1 MLELMM
7 EDREAARAE
16 RQANLAT
23 LQHLAQ
29 IATNHNNNGGNGDD
43 EPRTKLRDFQNSN
56 PPTFTK
62 STEPLDAD
70 DWLCTIENKL
80 EYVGVGPNEK
90 VLYATHFLAGA
101 AGAWW
106 ENVRAMQPED
116 QVMTWDDFKTKFHKA
131 HIPSG
136 LIKLMRDKFLNL
148 KQGSMNVSEYLDKFT
163 SWGRYAPNDI
173 DSDDK
178 KKERFLNGLH
188 EELQTYLVAV
198 PYPHLETMVDAAIM
212 VEDKCKAALESRK
225 RRMMTQGGSSSQ
237 RSRSLPPTRSALPPP
252 RFASQAPKPDN
263 PNRQSIRTA
272 LEAEATLVATAT
284 MLTPI
289 TMAKEVTVIH
299 VDSQDT
305 SLRSALSRSQQHRA
319 STCRSPPR
327 AKAVDPHE
335 EIRRTKPMLP
345 EAV

>member
-1 MLELMM
+1 MMM
-7 EDREAARAE
+7 EDREAACAE
-16 RQANLAT
+16 HQANLAT

-29 IATNHNNNGGNGDD
+29 IATNHNNGGNGDD

-56 PPTFTK
+56 PPTFTN

-70 DWLCTIENKL
+70 DLLRTIENKL
-80 EYVGVGPNEK
+80 EYARVGPNEK

-116 QVMTWDDFKTKFHKA
+116 QVMTWDDFKTKFRKA

-163 SWGRYAPNDI
+163 SWERYAPNDI

-188 EELQTYLVAV
+188 EEL
-198 PYPHLETMVDAAIM
+198 
-212 VEDKCKAALESRK
+212 
-225 RRMMTQGGSSSQ
+225 
-237 RSRSLPPTRSALPPP
+237 
-252 RFASQAPKPDN
+252 
-263 PNRQSIRTA
+263 
-272 LEAEATLVATAT
+272 
-284 MLTPI
+284 
-289 TMAKEVTVIH
+289 
-299 VDSQDT
+299 
-305 SLRSALSRSQQHRA
+305 
-319 STCRSPPR
+319 
-327 AKAVDPHE
+327 
-335 EIRRTKPMLP
+335 
-345 EAV
+345 